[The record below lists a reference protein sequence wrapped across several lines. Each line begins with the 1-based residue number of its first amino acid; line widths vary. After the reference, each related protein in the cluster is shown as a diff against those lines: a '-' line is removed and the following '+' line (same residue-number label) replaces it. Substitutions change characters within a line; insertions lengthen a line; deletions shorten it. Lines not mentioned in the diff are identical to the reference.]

1 MSKYRGVARDEYGN
15 SLNAATVTVYD
26 PGTTTLS
33 TIYSDSALSVAE
45 TNPLSAGADGTYTF
59 YATPGYYDVQVAK
72 AGYTTVELED
82 EIIGGV
88 MAECSGVAL
97 GSFSPGVTPDEIGNT
112 ALGAAHLVAGTV
124 SNVFT
129 VDVAAGT
136 YTYSGNEKITVLALM
151 NLTCSLGTTPNVFG
165 AYIYKNFDTSATVV
179 AQATQTA
186 SSAAIHSVSC
196 FGITTLEDGDEMSFA
211 ANSPTGGVVTMAT
224 SDYVI
229 MRVA

>member
-1 MSKYRGVARDEYGN
+1 
-15 SLNAATVTVYD
+15 
-26 PGTTTLS
+26 
-33 TIYSDSALSVAE
+33 
-45 TNPLSAGADGTYTF
+45 
-59 YATPGYYDVQVAK
+59 
-72 AGYTTVELED
+72 
-82 EIIGGV
+82 
-88 MAECSGVAL
+88 MAEGSGVAL
-97 GSFSPGVTPDEIGNT
+97 GSFSPGATPDEIGNT
-112 ALGAAHLVAGTV
+112 ALGAAHLVAGIV

-165 AYIYKNFDTSATVV
+165 AYIYKNFDTDNTVV

-196 FGITTLEDGDEMSFA
+196 FGIVTLEDGDEMSFA
-211 ANSPTGGVVTMAT
+211 ANSPTGGVMTMAT